1 MPLRFLAALI
11 IFALCVPAEAQQPKQ
26 VPRIGF
32 LSVVRAA
39 DPPYDSFRR
48 GLRDLGYVKKGIKC
62 AKCGSSRVVPIKEG
76 INMAEKA
83 KSEGRD
89 R

>member
-1 MPLRFLAALI
+1 MPLRLLAALI

-62 AKCGSSRVVPIKEG
+62 AKCGSSRVVQQISG
-76 INMAEKA
+76 FQVNTA
-83 KSEGRD
+83 KKS
-89 R
+89 